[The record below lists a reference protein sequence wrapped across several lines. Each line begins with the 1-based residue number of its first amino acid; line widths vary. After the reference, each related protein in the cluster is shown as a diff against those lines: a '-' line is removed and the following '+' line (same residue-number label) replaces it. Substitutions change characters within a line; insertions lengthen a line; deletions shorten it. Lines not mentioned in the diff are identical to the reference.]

1 MSNSL
6 PVPEKF
12 PEFTWRPAQ
21 LSDAPALHR
30 LLEEIEKVDRRNWQL
45 TLEDRERDFQDPT
58 TQPENDS
65 LVAVAPNGE
74 IAAFAWTFVP
84 PVVEKEHYA
93 YIWGEVHP
101 HYRGRGLGS
110 FILEWN
116 EARARQIL
124 AARPDSLDRYLRV
137 SFHDH
142 LQNRIDLF
150 ESRSFVRSRY
160 AYRMRRDLDLP
171 IPDVRMPPGIQM
183 IPFRPELDL
192 QTLEAANDAFRD
204 NWGFIPVSVDEWRL
218 WFTGHP
224 SFRPDLTY
232 LAVAEGLN
240 QKEVIGLCISRVMEE
255 NNRSEGILE
264 GWIQEVA
271 VRRGWRG
278 KGIATALLCASMQAF
293 KVIGLKYAG
302 LAVDTENLTGA
313 LRIYER
319 LDFKEIQKFITFLK
333 KVD

>member
-1 MSNSL
+1 VNPL
-6 PVPEKF
+6 PTPDRF

-30 LLEEIEKVDRRNWQL
+30 LLEEIEKVDHRNWHE

-65 LVAVAPNGE
+65 LIAVAPNGE
-74 IAAFAWTFVP
+74 IAAFAWTFTA

-93 YIWGEVHP
+93 YLWGEVHP
-101 HYRGRGLGS
+101 HYRGRGLGG

-124 AARPDSLDRYLRV
+124 ASKPDNLPRYFRV
-137 SFHDH
+137 SCHDH
-142 LQNRIDLF
+142 LQDRIDLF
-150 ESRSFVRSRY
+150 ESRSFIRSRY
-160 AYRMRRDLDLP
+160 AYRMRRDLNLP
-171 IPDVRMPPGIQM
+171 IPDVRMPSGIQM
-183 IPFRPELDL
+183 INWTPELDL

-204 NWGFIPVSVDEWRL
+204 HWGFIPVTVEQWRL

-232 LAVAEGLN
+232 LAVAEGLDK
-240 QKEVIGLCISRVMEE
+240 QEVIGLCLNRVSDEM
-255 NNRSEGILE
+255 NRHEGILE
-264 GWIQEVA
+264 GWVQEVA

-293 KVIGLKYAG
+293 KASGLQFAG
-302 LAVDTENLTGA
+302 LGVDTENLTGA

-319 LDFKEIQKFITFLK
+319 LEFEVIQRFITFLK
-333 KVD
+333 RID

>member
-1 MSNSL
+1 MTVRL
-6 PVPEKF
+6 PAPDKF
-12 PEFTWRPAQ
+12 PEFTWRPAR

-30 LLEEIEKVDRRNWQL
+30 LLEEIEIVDRRDWHL

-65 LVAVAPNGE
+65 LVAVDPKGE
-74 IAAFAWTFVP
+74 IAAFAWTFAP

-101 HYRGRGLGS
+101 YYRGRGLGS

-124 AARPDSLDRYLRV
+124 SSRSDNLPRFIRV
-137 SFHDH
+137 SCHDH
-142 LQNRIDLF
+142 LQDRIDLF

-160 AYRMRRDLDLP
+160 AYRMRRDLSLP
-171 IPDVRMPPGIQM
+171 IPDVGMPPGIQM
-183 IPFRPELDL
+183 IPWRQELDL
-192 QTLEAANDAFRD
+192 QTLDAANDAFRD
-204 NWGFIPVSVDEWRL
+204 HWGFNPVTVEQWRL

-224 SFRPDLTY
+224 GFRPDLTY
-232 LAVAEGLN
+232 LAVAEGLDR
-240 QKEVIGLCISRVMEE
+240 QEVIGLCLNRVMDES
-255 NNRSEGILE
+255 NRPEGVLE
-264 GWIQEVA
+264 GWVQEVA

-293 KVIGLKYAG
+293 IANGIRYAG

-319 LDFKEIQKFITFLK
+319 LEFEVFQRFITFLK
-333 KVD
+333 KVG

>member
-1 MSNSL
+1 VNSL

-12 PEFTWRPAQ
+12 PEYTWRPAQ

-30 LLEEIEKVDRRNWQL
+30 LLEEIEKVDRRNWHE
-45 TLEDRERDFQDPT
+45 TLEDRERDFQDPN

-65 LVAVAPNGE
+65 LVAVALNGE
-74 IAAFAWTFVP
+74 IAAFAWTIAP

-93 YIWGEVHP
+93 YLWGEVHP
-101 HYRGRGLGS
+101 QYRSRGLGS

-124 AARPDSLDRYLRV
+124 GLRV
-137 SFHDH
+137 DNLPRYIRVSCHDH
-142 LQNRIDLF
+142 LQDRIDLF
-150 ESRSFVRSRY
+150 ESHSFVPSRY
-160 AYRMRRDLDLP
+160 AYRMRRDLSLP
-171 IPDVRMPPGIQM
+171 IPDVSMPPGIQM
-183 IPFRPELDL
+183 IHWKSELDQ
-192 QTLEAANDAFRD
+192 QTMDAANDAFRD
-204 NWGFIPVSVDEWRL
+204 HWGFIPVSVEQWRL

-232 LAVAEGLN
+232 LAVAEGLDR
-240 QKEVIGLCISRVMEE
+240 QEVIGLCLNRVMDER
-255 NNRSEGILE
+255 NRLDGVKE
-264 GWIQEVA
+264 GWVQEVA

-293 KVIGLKYAG
+293 KVSGLHHAG

-319 LDFKEIQKFITFLK
+319 LEFEVIQRFITFLK
-333 KVD
+333 RVN